1 MADGFDWGSLIG
13 PLLSAGVSLYGNIQG
28 EQAKEDFT
36 KEQWA
41 RDDAKAQQDTLLK
54 LQLEQLKAA
63 YGSGGGG
70 SPGNQGAL
78 TAAQRVSGMQ
88 NAYGAKIAALKD
100 LMSMYGSF
108 K

>member
-36 KEQWA
+36 KESWA
-41 RDDAKAQQDTLLK
+41 REDAKAQQDTLLK

-70 SPGNQGAL
+70 RPGNQAAM
-78 TAAQRVSGMQ
+78 TDAQRVSGMQ